1 MQQEYP
7 QREATIL
14 VAEAEQFEAVS
25 SGVRFEMLTFLIAA
39 GPCSIAVLAEQMDRR
54 ADGLYH
60 HIRKLVNAGLIREVG
75 FRKSGRQVETIYDTV
90 ADHFQFDVDFA
101 SGRNVERIIQLM
113 KATLRRSERIV
124 SDAIAAGVVSFEEGS
139 RNAFIRGDTAW
150 LTSTDLSKV
159 IGHLQSIIDIFD
171 AGRRQRDGELYAV
184 TFSLSP
190 LVRRR
195 AAQPRTNTES
205 TDVSTPKTSPSPRR
219 KKKS

>member
-7 QREATIL
+7 QREPVIL

-39 GPCSIAVLAEQMDRR
+39 GPCSIAVLADQMDRR

-60 HIRKLVNAGLIREVG
+60 HIRKLVTAGLIREVG
-75 FRKSGRQVETIYDTV
+75 FRKSGRQVETIYDSV
-90 ADHFQFDVDFA
+90 ADHFQFDVDFE
-101 SGRNVERIIQLM
+101 SGRNVDRLLQLM
-113 KATLRRSERIV
+113 KATLRRSERILT
-124 SDAIAAGVVSFEEGS
+124 DAIEAGVVSFEEDT

-150 LTSTDLSKV
+150 LTPPELSRV

-184 TFSLSP
+184 TFNLSP

-195 AAQPRTNTES
+195 AAQSRTAAKS
-205 TDVSTPKTSPSPRR
+205 DDAVTSQTSSSSRR
-219 KKKS
+219 KKKP